1 MTRPTQPDLFGAAA
15 PQASTIPSPE
25 SIRSRVEA
33 VLTVLRT
40 ADEMPWTAAEIRSWS
55 LVIPQMSNW
64 LPETERDSV
73 RAEFATQMSRL
84 GAAVA

>member
-1 MTRPTQPDLFGAAA
+1 MFGAAA

-33 VLTVLRT
+33 VLSVLRT

-64 LPETERDSV
+64 LPEAERDSV

>member
-1 MTRPTQPDLFGAAA
+1 MFGAAA

-33 VLTVLRT
+33 VLVVLRT
-40 ADEMPWTAAEIRSWS
+40 AEEMPWTPAEIRSWS
-55 LVIPQMSNW
+55 LIIPQMSNW
-64 LPETERDSV
+64 LPEAERDGV
-73 RAEFATQMSRL
+73 RAEFATHMSRL